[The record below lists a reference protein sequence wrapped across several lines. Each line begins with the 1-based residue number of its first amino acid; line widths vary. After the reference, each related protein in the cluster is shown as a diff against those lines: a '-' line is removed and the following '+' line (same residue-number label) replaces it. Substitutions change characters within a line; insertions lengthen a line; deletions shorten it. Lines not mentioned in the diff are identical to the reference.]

1 MAGNFLHTAGTN
13 GLSSTKRAVTWTTA
27 LNALASGARA
37 ISDTTA
43 DTGLFTQSSFSNCPW
58 GMAYFTTVTT
68 GWTAT
73 AGGLFACWW
82 NYSYDAGTTFEV
94 ESRTTPSTTV
104 PAVSR
109 PPDFLIPVFMGGT
122 AIAAGDVFFAIGAGP
137 GNTIPLPW
145 IHAKLIVQ
153 NMTGNNLAAT
163 AHTLNIFGVL
173 DGYT

>member
-13 GLSSTKRAVTWTTA
+13 GLFSTKRAVTWTTA
-27 LNALASGARA
+27 LNNLASGARA

-43 DTGLFTQSSFSNCPW
+43 DTGLFTQSSFSNAQY

-68 GWTAT
+68 GWTPT
-73 AGGLFACWW
+73 AGGVFACWW

-94 ESRTTPSTTV
+94 ESRTTPSATV
-104 PAVSR
+104 PAVAR
-109 PPDFLIPVFMGGT
+109 PPDFLIPVFTGGT
-122 AIAAGDVFFAIGAGP
+122 AISAGDVFFASSP
-137 GNTIPLPW
+137 FLLPY

-153 NMTGNNLAAT
+153 NLTGANLAAQ
-163 AHTLNIFGVL
+163 AHTLNIFGVA